1 MQDTKDTQE
10 AQDTTQIPEPDHEW
24 HARHGERMPRR
35 DLRKPFAV
43 FLAFL
48 VVLMVGGAGGV
59 IGFIGLTNSDA
70 TWARE
75 ARSILKLDELSE
87 LRVPIKQDLKL
98 EESSAVIDAAKKVSP
113 AVVSVTANATVTDFF
128 TGQTSD
134 REVGGG
140 TGFIITSDG
149 LIVTNKHVVSRQAN
163 YKVVLNDGTIYDAT
177 IKAVDPLNDLAV
189 IKIDAKDLPTVELGS
204 SDALQIGQYVIA
216 VGNAL
221 GEFKN
226 SVTLGVVSA
235 KDRQLDN
242 VGTGSS
248 AETLTDLI
256 QTDAA
261 INPGNSGGPLVNM
274 AGQVVGINTAIASNS
289 GGSIGLGFAI
299 SIDSVKTVIES
310 VRKTGEIVRP
320 YMGIRYVP
328 VTKALQQLNN
338 LSVDYGVLVSR
349 GTTSSL
355 ELAVIPG
362 SPADKAGII
371 ENDILLSINGEKIDS
386 TNTLPKRLSKFQVG
400 DSVTVTLQRKG
411 EEQKVTVVLEKLQA
425 SD

>member
-1 MQDTKDTQE
+1 ME
-10 AQDTTQIPEPDHEW
+10 SEETTHIPEPDHEW
-24 HARHGERMPRR
+24 HARHGVQHQRR

-43 FLAFL
+43 FLALL

-59 IGFIGLTNSDA
+59 IGFISLTNSDA
-70 TWARE
+70 PWARE
-75 ARSILKLDELSE
+75 ARSLLKLDELSE

-113 AVVSVTANATVTDFF
+113 AVVSVTANANVTDFF
-128 TGQTSD
+128 TGTTSSQ
-134 REVGGG
+134 EVGGG

-149 LIVTNKHVVSRQAN
+149 LIITNKHVISQQAN
-163 YKVVLNDGTIYDAT
+163 YKVVLSDGRIFDAT

-189 IKIDAKDLPTVELGS
+189 VKIDAKDLPVVELGS
-204 SDALQIGQYVIA
+204 SDGLQIGQYVIA

-235 KDRQLDN
+235 KDRKLEN
-242 VGTGSS
+242 VGSGSQT
-248 AETLTDLI
+248 ETLTDLI

-320 YMGIRYVP
+320 YMGVRYVP
-328 VTKALQQLNN
+328 ITKAVQQANN
-338 LSVDYGVLVSR
+338 LTVDYGVLVSR
-349 GTTSSL
+349 GTSSLL

-371 ENDILLSINGEKIDS
+371 ENDIILSINGDKIDA
-386 TNTLPKRLSKFQVG
+386 TNTLPRRMAKFQVG
-400 DSVTVTLQRKG
+400 ETVDVKILRKG
-411 EEQKVTVVLEKLQA
+411 EEQTIKVTLEKLQA
-425 SD
+425 SN